1 MGGGGGGCLFEAGR
15 LLTFSAFSMGAYSR
29 WVLIRIN
36 TVYIRTVWMQ
46 DHDVL
51 MLREAVTTEPYNFKA
66 KSSKRGKVWESIAA
80 YLNSLE
86 TPEFRVTAR
95 AVRHRYALLISL
107 HKIKQREEEKAF
119 GIDVSDLTELN
130 TLLEEIREREKSAE
144 EKSDALRNEKAKGE
158 KEKATAEE
166 IRQAALQIMAI
177 RKSDDS
183 GEKPKKAKLRRSTFH
198 AIGFLAEKSEKK
210 RIEKGRVSH
219 QKKRELD
226 LAETRQEEAS
236 QQQQTVFSVLINTM
250 QQEQPLQQQN
260 LQIMLDQQNKAFM
273 SLTENIKRHQARAY

>member
-1 MGGGGGGCLFEAGR
+1 
-15 LLTFSAFSMGAYSR
+15 
-29 WVLIRIN
+29 
-36 TVYIRTVWMQ
+36 MQ

-236 QQQQTVFSVLINTM
+236 QQQQTMFSVLINTM

-273 SLTENIKRHQARAY
+273 SLTENIKIHQARAY

>member
-1 MGGGGGGCLFEAGR
+1 
-15 LLTFSAFSMGAYSR
+15 
-29 WVLIRIN
+29 
-36 TVYIRTVWMQ
+36 
-46 DHDVL
+46 

-119 GIDVSDLTELN
+119 GIDVSELTELN

-144 EKSDALRNEKAKGE
+144 EKSDALRNERKAKDE
-158 KEKATAEE
+158 KEKAKAEE
-166 IRQAALQIMAI
+166 IRQAALQTMAI

-183 GEKPKKAKLRRSTFH
+183 GEKPKKAKLRRSTSD
-198 AIGFLAEKSEKK
+198 AIGFLAEKSEKERELK
-210 RIEKGRVSH
+210 KEELAIK
-219 QKKRELD
+219 KKR
-226 LAETRQEEAS
+226 A
-236 QQQQTVFSVLINTM
+236 
-250 QQEQPLQQQN
+250 
-260 LQIMLDQQNKAFM
+260 
-273 SLTENIKRHQARAY
+273 